1 MFSHLPVQIQN
12 YPTGIISEGIGVV
25 LSQWAGINQHKST
38 EICVDTVIYTQV
50 CITAYQGSKR
60 TKAAVVHEWFQ
71 KQTIEVMGIYQ
82 KFAPNKGMWNQN
94 PIHQNLAQL

>member
-1 MFSHLPVQIQN
+1 M
-12 YPTGIISEGIGVV
+12 

-50 CITAYQGSKR
+50 CITGYQGSKR

-82 KFAPNKGMWNQN
+82 KFAPNKGNVKPN
-94 PIHQNLAQL
+94 PIHQNLAQLQLSVCLIQEQ